1 MRLKITGGR
10 VFDPAH
16 GWQGEVRDLYL
27 DGDRMV
33 SRLPKVD
40 EVIDA
45 RDQAVVPGGI
55 DLRGQVA
62 TYGLNFLRLWG
73 MCPSPGKLGETY
85 ATLGYTYVHE
95 PYVTLATAAYVHR
108 ELAALPV
115 MDVSASLV
123 VNLRDLDLWLRDTDK
138 LAELAETLQFFQ
150 EKTRTLN
157 FRVVEPWVRHRQE
170 FYAHRTLP
178 LEETLE
184 VLARLA
190 GELQTTLVV
199 ETSPEVLRTALPEP
213 RAFHLAAL
221 GAALSADDLVEAAL
235 AHLERGTS
243 ADLGLMWP
251 QKIPGGNGVPVQ
263 VDLGWCGPLSLA
275 PTAEKGQARRALS
288 LALAAEGTSAAFS
301 GAGAAWAPVNHYPDF
316 FAWLGDREAR
326 QEFWGDEISPRRYS
340 LFEWVRAT
348 RTLPARLL
356 DLADRGHLGPGARA
370 DVAFFDLPHGAAADR
385 WPEQVRRCRTLI
397 KAGTLVVDNFSLVR
411 PEVPKA
417 FCYRRTGAESTALVD
432 ELCQYRSFRPE
443 NLWMS
448 GDLEGAV
455 WVEV

>member
-33 SRLPKVD
+33 STLPTVD
-40 EVIDA
+40 AVIDA

-73 MCPSPGKLGETY
+73 VVPSPEKLGEAY
-85 ATLGYTYVHE
+85 AILGYTHVHE
-95 PYVTLATAAYVHR
+95 PYLTLATAAYVHR

-115 MDVSASLV
+115 VDVSASLV
-123 VNLRDLDLWLRDTDK
+123 VNLRDLDLWLRDTNK
-138 LAELAETLQFFQ
+138 LAELTETLQFFQ
-150 EKTRTLN
+150 EKTRTMN

-178 LEETLE
+178 LEEALE

-199 ETSPEVLRTALPEP
+199 EASPEVLRAALPEP

-221 GAALSADDLVEAAL
+221 GAALTADDLAEAAL
-235 AHLERGTS
+235 AHLEQGTS
-243 ADLGLMWP
+243 ADLGLIWP
-251 QKIPGGNGVPVQ
+251 QMVPGGNGVPVQ
-263 VDLGWCGPLSLA
+263 VDLGLCGPLSLA

-288 LALAAEGTSAAFS
+288 LALAAAGTPAAFS
-301 GAGAAWAPVNHYPDF
+301 GAGAVLAPVEHYPDF
-316 FAWLGDREAR
+316 FTWLGDREAR
-326 QEFWGDEISPRRYS
+326 HEFWGDEVSSRRYS
-340 LFEWVRAT
+340 FFEWVGAT

-356 DLADRGHLGPGARA
+356 GLADRGHLGPGARA
-370 DVAFFDLPHGAAADR
+370 DVAIFDWPQGVAEDR

-397 KAGTLVVDNFSLVR
+397 KAGTVVVDNFRLVR
-411 PEVPKA
+411 PKVSKDA
-417 FCYRRTGAESTALVD
+417 CFRRTGAESTTLVD

-443 NLWMS
+443 NLWLL
-448 GDLEGAV
+448 GDLEGAA